1 MRRATEI
8 ADLVLFKGKPP
19 LRALAD
25 VTLRWSEGQVTIR
38 RFAVFEKPS
47 EPPWASV
54 PRLCLEKD
62 DRKTYVPLIDLP
74 TGLKRRVLKAVL
86 DEYRR
91 VSKGE

>member
-1 MRRATEI
+1 METQISVSLAILNAR
-8 ADLVLFKGKPP
+8 PP
-19 LRALAD
+19 LKALAD
-25 VTLRWSEGQVTIR
+25 VTFLWPEGQLTVR
-38 RFAVFEKPS
+38 RFAVFEKEG